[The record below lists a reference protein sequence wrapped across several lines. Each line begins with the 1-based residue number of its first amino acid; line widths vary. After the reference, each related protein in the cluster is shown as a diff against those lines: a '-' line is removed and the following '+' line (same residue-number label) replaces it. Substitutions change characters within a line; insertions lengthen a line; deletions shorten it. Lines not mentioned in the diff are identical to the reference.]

1 MLRYRTAHLP
11 APSVDV
17 RAPCSSRHQTNI
29 SALGAPRVDPLGTPL
44 SLDLCPSHVIRARS
58 GESCLSNTASCC
70 ATTLRTCPHL
80 PSTHTHP
87 ARPWHAERN
96 KCQVPDVGG
105 TQVSLIQL
113 GTRAPG
119 FGGQPNIRNGQ
130 FRGAGVCGTRALIPN
145 LSLGGQ

>member
-1 MLRYRTAHLP
+1 MPGLFPR
-11 APSVDV
+11 
-17 RAPCSSRHQTNI
+17 I
-29 SALGAPRVDPLGTPL
+29 SLGPRPLGHWP
-44 SLDLCPSHVIRARS
+44 R
-58 GESCLSNTASCC
+58 
-70 ATTLRTCPHL
+70 
-80 PSTHTHP
+80 
-87 ARPWHAERN
+87 HAERN